1 MPILRTVAMLVVL
14 AMLALPASGRAAR
27 SQPSLLASV
36 RPLSMTM
43 TVYMD
48 PETHIQFSL
57 NVCTASSINAV
68 THLWLT
74 AAHCV
79 QHLELNEAGIPIAV
93 VHPLTI
99 DGHPVYLVKVDLALD
114 LAILFTPDLVVPAL
128 RLADRAP
135 FWEDPVRVI
144 GYPFGYSS
152 AVLTAGNVS
161 NPEATIPGE
170 VTPYLFVTAFVA
182 PGNSGSPIVNARG
195 EIVSVLQIGWG
206 RGYGP
211 GGGSPY
217 ARLRAFAGT
226 YFKR

>member
-79 QHLELNEAGIPIAV
+79 QHLEPNEAGIPIAV
-93 VHPLTI
+93 Q
-99 DGHPVYLVKVDLALD
+99 GKVEYY
-114 LAILFTPDLVVPAL
+114 TP
-128 RLADRAP
+128 
-135 FWEDPVRVI
+135 
-144 GYPFGYSS
+144 
-152 AVLTAGNVS
+152 
-161 NPEATIPGE
+161 
-170 VTPYLFVTAFVA
+170 
-182 PGNSGSPIVNARG
+182 
-195 EIVSVLQIGWG
+195 
-206 RGYGP
+206 
-211 GGGSPY
+211 
-217 ARLRAFAGT
+217 FAGL
-226 YFKR
+226 FPESFAGVNPMGDSRGAKSINC